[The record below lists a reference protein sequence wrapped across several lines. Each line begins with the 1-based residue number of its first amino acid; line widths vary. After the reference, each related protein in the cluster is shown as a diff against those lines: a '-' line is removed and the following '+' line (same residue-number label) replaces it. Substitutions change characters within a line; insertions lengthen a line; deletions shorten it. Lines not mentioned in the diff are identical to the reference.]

1 MKSDTDTNISEEA
14 VRWVKS
20 HASDIVDTFAGAH
33 PSVEGRAMSI
43 FMAGSP
49 GAGKTE
55 FSRRLVSILKE
66 RGEVFVRID
75 PDEIREFLP
84 MYLQGRAELFNLAVT
99 VAVEKI
105 HHYVL
110 AQNKNFLLD
119 GTSAKLD
126 KLKENIQRSLKR
138 GRFITIEYVY
148 QDPLVAWEFTLAREA
163 VEGRN
168 IPKEAF
174 IKQFFAA
181 YENVDKIKKEFGGT
195 VEVDV
200 LERNIRTKKYDFRLD
215 VRAIAEHIAVTYTR
229 DELKNRL

>member
-1 MKSDTDTNISEEA
+1 MAKDTEISEDA
-14 VRWVKS
+14 VQWVKS
-20 HASDIVDTFAGAH
+20 HAKEIVEKFAGSY
-33 PSVEGRAMSI
+33 PSVEGRARSI

-66 RGEVFVRID
+66 RGEIFVRID

-84 MYLQGRAELFNLAVT
+84 MYLQGRAELFNLAVSI
-99 VAVEKI
+99 AVEKI
-105 HHYVL
+105 HHHVL
-110 AQNKNFLLD
+110 EQNKNFLLD
-119 GTSAKLD
+119 GTSARLE

-138 GRFITIEYVY
+138 DRFITIEYVY
-148 QDPLVAWEFTLAREA
+148 QDPLVAWDFTLKREA
-163 VEGRN
+163 AEGRN

-174 IKQFFAA
+174 IEQFFAA
-181 YENVDKIKKEFGGT
+181 YENVGEIKNEFGDT

-200 LERNIRTKKYDFRLD
+200 LERNILTKEYNFRLN
-215 VRAIAEHIAVTYTR
+215 VRTIAEHIAMTYTK